1 MLKIAQGLRLTI
13 NNYKLIITA
22 VKRIKYIKET
32 TMNNKNIIPFKQ
44 TGTPNDLMTFNELTV
59 KHGFKYAYL
68 YKHSC
73 ITGEITVY
81 PRGTL
86 KLSEKEVLDF
96 EQRKALA
103 KYGLDKERKI

>member
-1 MLKIAQGLRLTI
+1 MD
-13 NNYKLIITA
+13 
-22 VKRIKYIKET
+22 
-32 TMNNKNIIPFKQ
+32 NIIQFRQ
-44 TGTPNDLMTFNELTV
+44 TGIPNDLMSFNELKE

-103 KYGLDKERKI
+103 KYGRDKKNNL